1 MREKELLLMD
11 TGWIISL
18 IVGGVFMVLILAIAI
33 PMDRKHIVRENGKIN
48 FKKTKIY
55 LRWNVFDTL
64 TLCLA
69 IYAIICVQ
77 VLNLLISNGQNV
89 ENNFVQFFTNQAQ
102 VWTLVSMIYLI
113 SRVSLTLKAIKERW
127 GDQID

>member
-1 MREKELLLMD
+1 
-11 TGWIISL
+11 
-18 IVGGVFMVLILAIAI
+18 VAGVFMGLILAIAI
-33 PMDRKHIVRENGKIN
+33 PMDRKHVVRENGKIN

-64 TLCLA
+64 TLFLA

-77 VLNLLISNGQNV
+77 ALNLLISNGQNV
-89 ENNFVQFFTNQAQ
+89 ESDFVQFFTNQAQ
-102 VWTLVSMIYLI
+102 VWTLVSIIYLI